1 VEELIKED
9 IMNKKSLTTLILA
22 AALASGSTLAMA
34 QEGLHNAKK
43 SDQAPPAAEST
54 KGEASGTA
62 LGQGGTAGTHDTGSK
77 PGPARI
83 GDVKT
88 PGN

>member
-34 QEGLHNAKK
+34 QEGQHNAKK

-54 KGEASGTA
+54 KGEASGTP
-62 LGQGGTAGTHDTGSK
+62 LGQGGTAGTHPTGANVG
-77 PGPARI
+77 PGKA
-83 GDVKT
+83 GMDHA
-88 PGN
+88 N

>member
-1 VEELIKED
+1 MKTV
-9 IMNKKSLTTLILA
+9 STLLLA
-22 AALASGSTLAMA
+22 AALGVGSTLAMA

-54 KGEASGTA
+54 KGEAASTPV
-62 LGQGGTAGTHDTGSK
+62 GQGGVAGTHDTGSK
-77 PGPARI
+77 PGPGRI

>member
-1 VEELIKED
+1 MKTV
-9 IMNKKSLTTLILA
+9 STLVLA
-22 AALASGSTLAMA
+22 AALAAGSTLAMA

-43 SDQAPPAAEST
+43 SDQAPAAAEST
-54 KGEASGTA
+54 KGEASGTPV
-62 LGQGGTAGTHDTGSK
+62 GQGGTAGTHDTGTRAA
-77 PGPARI
+77 PGRI